1 MVLTDD
7 YKRDIADVQAI
18 PIVPTILEVVC
29 QTTGMGFAAIARVTD
44 EKWLT
49 CGVLDNIS
57 FGLRPGD
64 ELEVE
69 STLCHEVRQAES
81 LVAIDHVK
89 DDVLYFNHHTPL
101 KYGFQSYIS
110 VPINRKD
117 GTFFGTLCAIDPEPN
132 QLKNEKVIGMFTLF
146 AELIAFH
153 LDALETLREQ
163 NIIIEKKELAL
174 DSYSFVSSH
183 DLQEPLRKIQTFA
196 NLIQDSEVD
205 NLSQRGKEYFEGIG
219 RAATRMRH
227 ILKDLLSYS
236 ETREDHYSFETVDLK
251 PLVERAASRLREE
264 LTNSG
269 ASLTIAEMCHIDIV
283 PVQIEQV
290 FYNLLSN
297 AVAFRSPERRLSID
311 ISSTVYMGAQS
322 ELSDLVPEKDYLEIS
337 VSDNGKGFD
346 QRYADKIFDMFQR
359 LETKNTDRS
368 TGIGL
373 AIAKK
378 IVLDHQGKIIAS
390 GEVGKGATIK
400 CYLPLRQ

>member
-1 MVLTDD
+1 
-7 YKRDIADVQAI
+7 
-18 PIVPTILEVVC
+18 
-29 QTTGMGFAAIARVTD
+29 
-44 EKWLT
+44 
-49 CGVLDNIS
+49 
-57 FGLRPGD
+57 
-64 ELEVE
+64 
-69 STLCHEVRQAES
+69 
-81 LVAIDHVK
+81 
-89 DDVLYFNHHTPL
+89 
-101 KYGFQSYIS
+101 
-110 VPINRKD
+110 
-117 GTFFGTLCAIDPEPN
+117 
-132 QLKNEKVIGMFTLF
+132 
-146 AELIAFH
+146 
-153 LDALETLREQ
+153 
-163 NIIIEKKELAL
+163 
-174 DSYSFVSSH
+174 FVSSH

-205 NLSQRGKEYFEGIG
+205 NLSQRGKEYFGGIG

>member
-69 STLCHEVRQAES
+69 STLCNEVRQAES

-146 AELIAFH
+146 AELISFH
-153 LDALETLREQ
+153 LDTLQTLREQ
-163 NIIIEKKELAL
+163 NIIIEKKDLAL

-183 DLQEPLRKIQTFA
+183 DLQEPLRKIQTFS
-196 NLIQDSEVD
+196 NLVLDGEIE
-205 NLSQRGKEYFEGIG
+205 NLSENGKNYFANIG

-227 ILKDLLSYS
+227 ILKDLYPIQ
-236 ETREDHYSFETVDLK
+236 K
-251 PLVERAASRLREE
+251 PRKVIMRSRP
-264 LTNSG
+264 LT
-269 ASLTIAEMCHIDIV
+269 
-283 PVQIEQV
+283 
-290 FYNLLSN
+290 
-297 AVAFRSPERRLSID
+297 
-311 ISSTVYMGAQS
+311 
-322 ELSDLVPEKDYLEIS
+322 
-337 VSDNGKGFD
+337 
-346 QRYADKIFDMFQR
+346 
-359 LETKNTDRS
+359 
-368 TGIGL
+368 
-373 AIAKK
+373 
-378 IVLDHQGKIIAS
+378 
-390 GEVGKGATIK
+390 
-400 CYLPLRQ
+400 